1 MKTILNIIHA
11 FVGLTATISGI
22 VLMIQPGGRL
32 FQLDTT
38 LLDGSPFN
46 NFLIPGIILAVAVGG
61 TNLLALGQNILN
73 RPNSCNR
80 SILAGVITCGW
91 IICQVYIIH
100 TVFWVQIIYV
110 LLGILTILIAYQL
123 KGKWLV

>member
-32 FQLDTT
+32 FQLDTA

-73 RPNSCNR
+73 RPNSSNR

-91 IICQVYIIH
+91 IICQVYIH
-100 TVFWVQIIYV
+100 TVSWLQIIYV
-110 LLGILTILIAYQL
+110 VLGILSILIAYQL